1 MEREHRPGS
10 ALVALIG
17 IMLVLGAAWGM
28 WQILLKPALAEG
40 TGDLDLPA
48 GSVVEAAAGVA
59 GYASALTPSQNI
71 ALSGDIVVS
80 YQVEDGYVD
89 PFQPK
94 TPGVGC
100 TQNCDGG
107 GGTTGDPA
115 VTDPAVGTGESTG
128 GAADPNYTPSPGD
141 TVVRLEAIEPD
152 GGGLL
157 QATVVV
163 ADTAYEVYEGD
174 VFATSFQAVT
184 INADCGTFLFG
195 DDAFD
200 LCVGDEILK

>member
-1 MEREHRPGS
+1 VERGHRPGS
-10 ALVALIG
+10 ALVAIIG
-17 IMLVLGAAWGM
+17 IVFVLGAAWGM
-28 WQILLKPALAEG
+28 WEIMLKPALADG
-40 TGDLDLPA
+40 GSDLALPS
-48 GSVVEAAAGVA
+48 GSVVEAAASGASYA
-59 GYASALTPSQNI
+59 GTLTPSQN
-71 ALSGDIVVS
+71 AAASGDIVVS

-100 TQNCDGG
+100 TENCEGG
-107 GGTTGDPA
+107 GGTTGD
-115 VTDPAVGTGESTG
+115 TNIGTGEATATTVAG
-128 GAADPNYTPSPGD
+128 TTDPNYTPNPGD

-152 GGGLL
+152 TEGTL
-157 QATVVV
+157 QATVIV
-163 ADTAYEVYEGD
+163 AETAYEVYEGD

-184 INADCGTFLFG
+184 LTAECGTFLFG